1 MKEEFFIILAIEKI
15 VQKTGWGPLD
25 TWTNY
30 NYSMLNE
37 EIRKVTGKRISESTL
52 KRMFG
57 KKKAP
62 SDFYNPHAYTR
73 NILAEYLGYSN
84 WEEFKRENRLNLKA
98 DDANGEANQEGD
110 GHGKRRAW
118 LIAASVT
125 FVFFVG
131 FLFLRDVI
139 MPKNQRNPLKS
150 FLCENP
156 VGKLPYTALFNYDLI
171 PVKDSVIVDFG
182 NSEEYFLSPDRKL
195 ITEFYR
201 AGDYAHVTVKMHN
214 KLLAHT
220 FVHILTDG
228 WQGGVSPND
237 TSTAFV
243 PFNDQGIIREKG
255 RLYVTPE
262 ELGGLG
268 YKRNGDYYV
277 EYRYFDEFKTN
288 IDQVSLETI
297 AKNNPEEG
305 GKLCYDIEI
314 IMKGENHDFVLRF
327 LEPGCF
333 RYVRFYVGEKK
344 FYGRFDDLSEFA
356 RDVSDWRDI
365 RIDISGMVA
374 KIYFQ
379 GELIHTES
387 YTEPMGNLKGIIY
400 RFYGN
405 GSVDYVNLK
414 SGGQNVIR
422 DDFGA
427 RLSPE
432 TPVETQ

>member
-1 MKEEFFIILAIEKI
+1 
-15 VQKTGWGPLD
+15 
-25 TWTNY
+25 
-30 NYSMLNE
+30 
-37 EIRKVTGKRISESTL
+37 
-52 KRMFG
+52 
-57 KKKAP
+57 
-62 SDFYNPHAYTR
+62 
-73 NILAEYLGYSN
+73 
-84 WEEFKRENRLNLKA
+84 
-98 DDANGEANQEGD
+98 
-110 GHGKRRAW
+110 
-118 LIAASVT
+118 
-125 FVFFVG
+125 
-131 FLFLRDVI
+131 
-139 MPKNQRNPLKS
+139 
-150 FLCENP
+150 
-156 VGKLPYTALFNYDLI
+156 
-171 PVKDSVIVDFG
+171 
-182 NSEEYFLSPDRKL
+182 
-195 ITEFYR
+195 
-201 AGDYAHVTVKMHN
+201 MHN
-214 KLLAHT
+214 KLLAQT

-243 PFNDQGIIREKG
+243 PFNDQDIIRKKG
-255 RLYVTPE
+255 RLYATPE
-262 ELGGLG
+262 EMEDLG

-277 EYRYFDEFKTN
+277 EYRYFDIFKTS

-333 RYVRFYVGEKK
+333 RYVRFFVGEKK

-365 RIDISGMVA
+365 KIDISGMKA

-379 GELIHTES
+379 DSLIHTES

-405 GSVDYVNLK
+405 GSVDYVSLQ
-414 SGGQNVIR
+414 SGDQTIIK

-427 RLSPE
+427 RLSRKIPGG
-432 TPVETQ
+432 TQ